1 VIVLVSLDSGAHFLQ
16 LRVVVARMM
25 EAHAPGSLLVLRVFS
40 EPVSLTFS
48 PFLLSVIVLVSLDSG
63 AHFLQLR
70 VVVARVLEAHAP
82 GSLLVVRVFSEP
94 FSLTFSPFLLFVFV
108 LVSLDSGAHFLQLR
122 VVVARVL
129 EAHAPGSLLVV
140 RVFSEPVSLTFSP
153 FLLSVIVL
161 VSLVSGAHFL

>member
-1 VIVLVSLDSGAHFLQ
+1 MLCHGDLSSAQLFLSLLFPSLIVLVSLDSGAHFLQ
-16 LRVVVARMM
+16 LRVVVARVM

-82 GSLLVVRVFSEP
+82 GSLLVVC
-94 FSLTFSPFLLFVFV
+94 
-108 LVSLDSGAHFLQLR
+108 VS
-122 VVVARVL
+122 
-129 EAHAPGSLLVV
+129 
-140 RVFSEPVSLTFSP
+140 SEPVSLTFSP
-153 FLLSVIVL
+153 FLLSVFVL
-161 VSLVSGAHFL
+161 VSLDDSDRGSKGNVTPLAFREF